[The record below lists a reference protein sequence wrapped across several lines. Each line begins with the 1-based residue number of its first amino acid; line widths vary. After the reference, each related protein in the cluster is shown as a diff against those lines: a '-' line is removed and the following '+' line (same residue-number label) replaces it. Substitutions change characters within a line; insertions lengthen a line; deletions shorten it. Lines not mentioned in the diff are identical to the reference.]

1 MIQQK
6 KDSRHP
12 YVIVRPITI
21 GAVNTIGLIT
31 LYQKEVQRFL
41 KVGLQTLCAPVVTA
55 LLFMLVFS
63 VALGS
68 RATPYDGVSFSGFL
82 APGLV
87 MMAVLQNAFAN
98 TSSSIVIGKVQG
110 NIVDILMP
118 PLGPGELLT
127 AMVCAGITRGVLVG
141 CACTITLTMLGG
153 LGFPAAPFVAFI
165 YLLLGSTALAFAGVL
180 AGIWAQKFDSLA
192 AITNFV
198 IQPLAFLSGTF
209 YSVHNLPAPFDAIA
223 AANPV
228 FMVIDGFRYGMIG
241 RSDTGLTQGVCI
253 LMAINMILAITC
265 FHILK
270 SGYRLKS

>member
-1 MIQQK
+1 MTQQER
-6 KDSRHP
+6 DSRHSH
-12 YVIVRPITI
+12 VIVRPITI
-21 GAVNTIGLIT
+21 GVVNTIGLIT

-55 LLFMLVFS
+55 TLFMLVFS

-68 RATPYDGVSFSGFL
+68 RAIPYDEVSFSGFL

-98 TSSSIVIGKVQG
+98 TSSSFVIGKVQG

-141 CACTITLTMLGG
+141 CACAFTLNMLEG
-153 LGFPAAPFVAFI
+153 LGMPAAPLVAFI
-165 YLLLGSTALAFAGVL
+165 YLLLGSTAMAFVGVL

-209 YSVHNLPAPFDAIA
+209 YSVHNLPAPFDLIA

-228 FMVIDGFRYGMIG
+228 FMVINGFRYGMIG
-241 RSDTGLTQGVCI
+241 RSDTGLIQGFCI
-253 LMAINMILAITC
+253 LMVINIVLAITC

-270 SGYRLKS
+270 NGYRLKS

>member
-1 MIQQK
+1 MTKQE
-6 KDSRHP
+6 KDSGDP

-31 LYQKEVQRFL
+31 LYQKEVQRFF

-55 LLFMLVFS
+55 MLFMLVFS

-68 RATPYDGVSFSGFL
+68 RATPYEGVGFSGFL

-98 TSSSIVIGKVQG
+98 TSSSFVIGKVQG

-141 CACTITLTMLGG
+141 CACAVTLTMLGG
-153 LGFPAAPFVAFI
+153 LGMPSAPLVAVV

-209 YSVHNLPAPFDAIA
+209 YSVHSLPAPFDAIA

-241 RSDTGLTQGVCI
+241 RSDTGLIQGVCI
-253 LMAINMILAITC
+253 LIVINMILAITC